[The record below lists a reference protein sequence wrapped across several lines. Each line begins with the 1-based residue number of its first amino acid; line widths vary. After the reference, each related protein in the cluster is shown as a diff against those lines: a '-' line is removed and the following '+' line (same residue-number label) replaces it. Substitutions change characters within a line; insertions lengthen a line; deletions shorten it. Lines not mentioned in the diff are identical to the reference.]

1 MVILTVP
8 DKAPFSTCTD
18 AAHPAHRSAAPVFH
32 PCLPACS
39 PNTRQVIEEMDL
51 CWAGVSLLVKRETG
65 AQGKSLWRSEEFFRF
80 FYVFHNVTKRI
91 LPNSPFPY
99 RAVILHKDEDC
110 SSAVCCRVVCLER
123 HSCPEDLRF
132 QRSELWWIEGE
143 QQEGHGDST
152 EGTFPSVNTSRA
164 TSTWYHTADGSYLL
178 LLLPPRFSLG
188 ATCVWFRRSETLKE
202 KQYKLWWRIWTG
214 ESFHGFQF

>member
-1 MVILTVP
+1 MHWR
-8 DKAPFSTCTD
+8 STSSTQIC
-18 AAHPAHRSAAPVFH
+18 SS
-32 PCLPACS
+32 CLS
-39 PNTRQVIEEMDL
+39 PTFTCMFPKYT
-51 CWAGVSLLVKRETG
+51 AGHWRDGSLRIRGQSPGETG
-65 AQGKSLWRSEEFFRF
+65 AQGKSLRRSEEFFLRVSQCDKEDLAKLSF
-80 FYVFHNVTKRI
+80 S
-91 LPNSPFPY
+91 LQGG
-99 RAVILHKDEDC
+99 VILRKDEDC

-132 QRSELWWIEGE
+132 QRSELWWIEGK

-152 EGTFPSVNTSRA
+152 EGTFLCVNTTSRA
-164 TSTWYHTADGSYLL
+164 KSTWNHTVDGSYLL